1 MPMHTF
7 TLGGSAIKGFSV
19 ASDGTVHDFTG
30 TLNRCYTSLA
40 RASAAARRKYRDSS
54 ITITEIERHKRKF
67 KVDLDKLLEIATE
80 V

>member
-19 ASDGTVHDFTG
+19 DKDGTVHDFDG
-30 TLNRCYTSLA
+30 TLNRCYNSLA
-40 RASAAARRKYRDSS
+40 RASAAARRKYKDSS
-54 ITITEIERHKRKF
+54 ITITEITRQKRKF
-67 KVDLDKLLEIATE
+67 QVDLDELLKIATE

>member
-7 TLGGSAIKGFSV
+7 TIGGSAIKGFCVKPDGSV
-19 ASDGTVHDFTG
+19 QDFEG

-40 RASAAARRKYRDSS
+40 RASAAARRKYKDST
-54 ITITEIERHKRKF
+54 ITITEITRQKTRYQ
-67 KVDLDKLLEIATE
+67 VDLDKLLEISTE